1 MSFWKDY
8 ASQIV
13 DLTKR
18 SKRDCVMSALW
29 GLNKSLLD
37 LYQAKAATVP
47 RDLSRDQRSVVN
59 RYCGYVLHYVVLV
72 NFIVNKGIFEPLI
85 FAFDDL
91 TVVDPV
97 DKVALLNIATTLS
110 GLATEYSYERDYSSA
125 YASYS
130 DRFIWTS
137 RAETDSM
144 VMTTLNR
151 ILRFLASNTDQTLQD
166 LATQHIDIFYGRD
179 LTPAAL

>member
-1 MSFWKDY
+1 M
-8 ASQIV
+8 
-13 DLTKR
+13 T
-18 SKRDCVMSALW
+18 ALW
-29 GLNKSLLD
+29 VLNKSLLD

-47 RDLSRDQRSVVN
+47 RDLPRDQRNVIN
-59 RYCGYVLHYVVLV
+59 RYCGYVLNYVVLIDS
-72 NFIVNKGIFEPLI
+72 IVNNGLFEPLT
-85 FAFDDL
+85 FTFDDL
-91 TVVDPV
+91 TVIDPV

-110 GLATEYSYERDYSSA
+110 GLATEYSYERDCSSA

-130 DRFIWTS
+130 DRFIWT
-137 RAETDSM
+137 RKAETDNM

-151 ILRFLASNTDQTLQD
+151 ILRFLASNTDQTLRD